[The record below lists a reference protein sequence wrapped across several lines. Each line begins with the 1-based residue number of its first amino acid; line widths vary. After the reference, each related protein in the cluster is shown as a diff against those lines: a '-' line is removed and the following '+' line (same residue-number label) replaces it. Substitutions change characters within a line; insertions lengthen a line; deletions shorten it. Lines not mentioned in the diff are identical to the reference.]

1 MNEGSI
7 APAIRRMLNI
17 RLAIFPE
24 SFLAMVLF
32 LLMSTDTPAKT
43 ILMTRRIIS
52 PVNLKLV
59 SIPGRSSMSAKSTAC
74 PRSTMSRLND
84 HVFLEDFFIWSKIR
98 NPISD
103 TAIKMSSKYAITIP
117 AFACFEASIVNWIP
131 GLNDS

>member
-1 MNEGSI
+1 
-7 APAIRRMLNI
+7 
-17 RLAIFPE
+17 
-24 SFLAMVLF
+24 
-32 LLMSTDTPAKT
+32 
-43 ILMTRRIIS
+43 MTRRIIS

-74 PRSTMSRLND
+74 PRLAMSRLND

-98 NPISD
+98 NPTSD

-117 AFACFEASIVNWIP
+117 AFICFEASIVNGIP